1 MRIQQVLR
9 KLKVNSAIHWID
21 LYPLGRVIL
30 LVSLIRI
37 CWIYRILHGKCGRT
51 LFTHSLFLYQ
61 KSHSFA
67 VLTRSISDTSIT
79 RVRKYRTP
87 ALSMKYSLCQLAN
100 SKSGPIHTRIRIF
113 SKREIFRKIRIHT

>member
-1 MRIQQVLR
+1 MLR

-37 CWIYRILHGKCGRT
+37 CWIYRILHEKCGRT

-67 VLTRSISDTSIT
+67 VLTRSFSDTKTMSAYI
-79 RVRKYRTP
+79 YRT
-87 ALSMKYSLCQLAN
+87 KHFRVVLCLLY
-100 SKSGPIHTRIRIF
+100 TY
-113 SKREIFRKIRIHT
+113 